1 MGCMVAWLTPRCA
14 KCPSEGHGRGYGDAE
29 VAGPSPPGVEGESW
43 TEVRTSVLH
52 LSIFV
57 GVCQVV
63 LGVER
68 PSHQRVPESVQRPRG
83 VAFLLAPQMVRT
95 PSFFTCTDQH
105 GLGAVRGSCT
115 PPTLLCHAG
124 KHTSMG
130 GNGSDFTTET

>member
-1 MGCMVAWLTPRCA
+1 M
-14 KCPSEGHGRGYGDAE
+14 
-29 VAGPSPPGVEGESW
+29 
-43 TEVRTSVLH
+43 EVRTSVLH

-68 PSHQRVPESVQRPRG
+68 PSHQRVPESVQRPRD
-83 VAFLLAPQMVRT
+83 VAFLLEPQMVRT

-124 KHTSMG
+124 KHTSTG